1 MRPASIVL
9 SIGGGVLLSAIGL
22 ALAVDGLSVV
32 RLAILGAAFALIVD
46 SDLREHRI
54 PNRVVLPAAA
64 LCGAVS
70 LVHGLQLYGL
80 AIGAAL
86 LGALLVTS
94 LALPAAFGMGD
105 VKVVL
110 LMLCALHTETLR
122 ALGVMIVL
130 WAATVVLLAVRR
142 GRGVLG
148 TALPLAPLMA
158 AGSLVALVI

>member
-1 MRPASIVL
+1 MTRSVVL
-9 SIGGGVLLSAIGL
+9 SVAGGVLLASIGL
-22 ALAVDGLSVV
+22 ALALDGLSVA
-32 RLAILGAAFALIVD
+32 RLAILGAAFALLVD

-70 LVHGLQLYGL
+70 LADGLQLYGL
-80 AIGAAL
+80 VAGVAL
-86 LGALLVTS
+86 LVALLVTS

-122 ALGVMIVL
+122 ALGVMVIL
-130 WAATVVLLAVRR
+130 WAVTVGVLAARR
-142 GRGVLG
+142 GRVVLG
-148 TALPLAPLMA
+148 TALPLAPLLA
-158 AGSLVALVI
+158 VGSLVALVI